1 MKKVVT
7 IALLTLFSSL
17 LHASERD
24 TKQNLFKCVDSES
37 LEVNQS
43 CMEQAFE
50 LNTDMQKQS
59 FNYAKLNDGLNEN
72 AMATMSFYPDKMLIE
87 IVAHADA
94 AEAGLASV
102 SKYE

>member
-7 IALLTLFSSL
+7 VALLTLFSSL

-24 TKQNLFKCVDSES
+24 TKQNLFKCVDSET
-37 LEVNQS
+37 LAVDQS
-43 CMEQAFE
+43 CMELTFE
-50 LNTDMQKQS
+50 QDTNMQQHS

-72 AMATMSFYPDKMLIE
+72 AMATMTFYPEKMQIE

-102 SKYE
+102 SKYD